1 MLLDSRSPTGRVFR
15 SISRAPSPPL
25 ATRTGSED
33 GNREQPSRSGSLHR
47 VSWGMRRAIRG
58 MPHYRKDTPLQTQQT
73 TSPARERL
81 VRTLAALLLAVS
93 LCLPSLSGCAG
104 GESAATGDNATS
116 SQQVSAGRAAAKLSD
131 IPEYSGALCIDIN
144 EGQPGFSADD
154 AAHGSFMEFSELD
167 FEGRCGTAF
176 GLIGPETVSNAER
189 GDISQVHPSGWVQHR
204 YSFVDREM
212 LYNRSHLIAHQ
223 LCGED
228 ANERNLITG
237 TRTMN
242 AVGMTY
248 YEELVG
254 NYVRRTNN
262 HVLYRVT
269 PLFAANDLVARGV
282 QMEAESV
289 EDGGQAIRF
298 NVFVYNV
305 EPGVKIDYV
314 TGDNWESSE
323 IPAVKTKGEAT
334 ITRGMSGDAALSQSA
349 PSKGKTNASDASSSS
364 TSSNTASGN
373 GARATASDSAGTSG
387 DSSSSAN
394 TAEQQTYVLNKRS
407 HKFHRPECDGVQS
420 MSPSNKEEFTG
431 LRQTLID
438 EGYSP
443 CRSCNP

>member
-1 MLLDSRSPTGRVFR
+1 M
-15 SISRAPSPPL
+15 
-25 ATRTGSED
+25 
-33 GNREQPSRSGSLHR
+33 
-47 VSWGMRRAIRG
+47 
-58 MPHYRKDTPLQTQQT
+58 QTQQT
-73 TSPARERL
+73 TSPASERL

-93 LCLPSLSGCAG
+93 LCLPSLGGCAG
-104 GESAATGDNATS
+104 IESVANGGSAAS
-116 SQQVSAGRAAAKLSD
+116 SQQVSSGNAAAKLSD

-154 AAHGSFMEFSELD
+154 AARGSFLDFSELD
-167 FEGRCGTAF
+167 FEGRCGAAA

-204 YSFVDREM
+204 YSFVDHEM

-248 YEELVG
+248 YEELVS

-334 ITRGMSGDAALSQSA
+334 TTRSTSGDAALSQYA
-349 PSKGKTNASDASSSS
+349 ASKGEAGASGTSSDSSSS
-364 TSSNTASGN
+364 T
-373 GARATASDSAGTSG
+373 
-387 DSSSSAN
+387 N

-407 HKFHRPECDGVQS
+407 HKFHRPECDSVQS

-438 EGYSP
+438 EGYTP

>member
-1 MLLDSRSPTGRVFR
+1 MGTADRPRAWTACIRYHEEGTRHSRH
-15 SISRAPSPPL
+15 APL
-25 ATRTGSED
+25 SE
-33 GNREQPSRSGSLHR
+33 GL
-47 VSWGMRRAIRG
+47 
-58 MPHYRKDTPLQTQQT
+58 PLQTQQT

-81 VRTLAALLLAVS
+81 IRTLTALLLAVS
-93 LCLPSLSGCAG
+93 LCLPALGGCAG
-104 GESAATGDNATS
+104 IESAATGGDTAS
-116 SQQVSAGRAAAKLSD
+116 SQQVSAGSAAAKLSD

-154 AAHGSFMEFSELD
+154 AARGSFMDFSELD

-289 EDGGQAIRF
+289 EDGGQGIRF

-305 EPGVKIDYV
+305 EPGVKINYV

-323 IPAVKTKGEAT
+323 VPAVTTKGEAT
-334 ITRGMSGDAALSQSA
+334 ITRGTGGDAALSQSA
-349 PSKGKTNASDASSSS
+349 PSKGETNASGASNSS
-364 TSSNTASGN
+364 TSSNTAAGN
-373 GARATASDSAGTSG
+373 GAQATASDSADTSG
-387 DSSSSAN
+387 DPSSSAS
-394 TAEQQTYVLNKRS
+394 TAEQQTYIPNKRS
-407 HKFHRPECDGVQS
+407 HKFHRPECDGAQS

-438 EGYSP
+438 EGYTP
-443 CRSCNP
+443 CKSCNP

>member
-1 MLLDSRSPTGRVFR
+1 M
-15 SISRAPSPPL
+15 
-25 ATRTGSED
+25 
-33 GNREQPSRSGSLHR
+33 
-47 VSWGMRRAIRG
+47 
-58 MPHYRKDTPLQTQQT
+58 QTQQT

-81 VRTLAALLLAVS
+81 VRTLASLLLTMS

-104 GESAATGDNATS
+104 IESTENGNIAAS
-116 SQQVSAGRAAAKLSD
+116 SQQVSAGSAAAKLSD
-131 IPEYSGALCIDIN
+131 IPEYSGALCIDVN
-144 EGQPGFSADD
+144 KGQPGFSADD
-154 AAHGSFMEFSELD
+154 AARGSFMEFSELN
-167 FEGRCGTAF
+167 FEGRCGTAA

-204 YSFVDREM
+204 YSFVDHEM

-237 TRTMN
+237 THTMN

-248 YEELVG
+248 YEDLAG

-289 EDGGQAIRF
+289 EDGGQTIRF

-323 IPAVKTKGEAT
+323 VPAVKTKGET
-334 ITRGMSGDAALSQSA
+334 TTTRGTGTDAALSQYA
-349 PSKGKTNASDASSSS
+349 ASKGEAGASGTSGSSDTSSS
-364 TSSNTASGN
+364 TQAAPSGSSDAK
-373 GARATASDSAGTSG
+373 TSG
-387 DSSSSAN
+387 DSSSSAS
-394 TAEQQTYVLNKRS
+394 TTEQQTYILNKRS
-407 HKFHRPECDGVQS
+407 HKFHRPECDSVQS

-438 EGYSP
+438 EGYTP

>member
-1 MLLDSRSPTGRVFR
+1 
-15 SISRAPSPPL
+15 
-25 ATRTGSED
+25 
-33 GNREQPSRSGSLHR
+33 
-47 VSWGMRRAIRG
+47 MR
-58 MPHYRKDTPLQTQQT
+58 TQQT

-104 GESAATGDNATS
+104 TESVANGGNATS
-116 SQQVSAGRAAAKLSD
+116 SQQVSAGSATAKLSD

-154 AAHGSFMEFSELD
+154 AARGSFMEFSELD
-167 FEGRCGTAF
+167 FEGRCGTAA

-334 ITRGMSGDAALSQSA
+334 TTRGTSGDAALSQYA
-349 PSKGKTNASDASSSS
+349 ASKGEAGASGTSGSSDTSSS
-364 TSSNTASGN
+364 TQAAPSGSSDAK
-373 GARATASDSAGTSG
+373 TSG
-387 DSSSSAN
+387 DSSSSAS
-394 TAEQQTYVLNKRS
+394 TTEQQTYILNKRS
-407 HKFHRPECDGVQS
+407 HKFHRPECDSVQS

-438 EGYSP
+438 EGYTP

>member
-1 MLLDSRSPTGRVFR
+1 M
-15 SISRAPSPPL
+15 
-25 ATRTGSED
+25 
-33 GNREQPSRSGSLHR
+33 
-47 VSWGMRRAIRG
+47 
-58 MPHYRKDTPLQTQQT
+58 QTQQT
-73 TSPARERL
+73 TSPALERL

-93 LCLPSLSGCAG
+93 LCLPSLGGCAG
-104 GESAATGDNATS
+104 IESVANGGNAAS
-116 SQQVSAGRAAAKLSD
+116 SQQVSAGSATAKLSD
-131 IPEYSGALCIDIN
+131 IPEYSGALCIDVN
-144 EGQPGFSADD
+144 KGQPGFSADD
-154 AAHGSFMEFSELD
+154 AARGSFMEFSELD
-167 FEGRCGTAF
+167 FEGRCGTAA

-204 YSFVDREM
+204 YSFVDHEM

-323 IPAVKTKGEAT
+323 VPAVKTKGEAT
-334 ITRGMSGDAALSQSA
+334 TTRGTSGDAALSQYA
-349 PSKGKTNASDASSSS
+349 ASKGEAGASGTSGSSDTSSS
-364 TSSNTASGN
+364 TQAAPSGSSDAK
-373 GARATASDSAGTSG
+373 TSS
-387 DSSSSAN
+387 DSSSSAS
-394 TAEQQTYVLNKRS
+394 TAEQQTYILNKRS
-407 HKFHRPECDGVQS
+407 HKFHRPECDSVQS

-438 EGYSP
+438 EGYTP

>member
-1 MLLDSRSPTGRVFR
+1 
-15 SISRAPSPPL
+15 
-25 ATRTGSED
+25 
-33 GNREQPSRSGSLHR
+33 
-47 VSWGMRRAIRG
+47 MR
-58 MPHYRKDTPLQTQQT
+58 TQQT

-104 GESAATGDNATS
+104 TESVANGGSAAS
-116 SQQVSAGRAAAKLSD
+116 SQQVSAGSAAAKLSD
-131 IPEYSGALCIDIN
+131 IPEYSGALCIDVN
-144 EGQPGFSADD
+144 KGQPGFSADD
-154 AAHGSFMEFSELD
+154 AARGSFMEFSELD
-167 FEGRCGTAF
+167 FEGRCGTAA

-189 GDISQVHPSGWVQHR
+189 GDISQIHPSGWVQHR
-204 YSFVDREM
+204 YSFVDHEM

-323 IPAVKTKGEAT
+323 VPAVKTKGEAT
-334 ITRGMSGDAALSQSA
+334 TTRGTSGDAALSQYA
-349 PSKGKTNASDASSSS
+349 ASKGEAGASGTSGSSDTSSS
-364 TSSNTASGN
+364 TQAAPSGSSDAK
-373 GARATASDSAGTSG
+373 TSS
-387 DSSSSAN
+387 DSSSSAS
-394 TAEQQTYVLNKRS
+394 TAEQQTYILNKRS
-407 HKFHRPECDGVQS
+407 HKFHRPECDSVQS

-438 EGYSP
+438 EGYTP

>member
-1 MLLDSRSPTGRVFR
+1 M
-15 SISRAPSPPL
+15 
-25 ATRTGSED
+25 
-33 GNREQPSRSGSLHR
+33 
-47 VSWGMRRAIRG
+47 
-58 MPHYRKDTPLQTQQT
+58 QTQQT

-81 VRTLAALLLAVS
+81 VRTLASLLLTMS

-104 GESAATGDNATS
+104 IESTENGNIAAS
-116 SQQVSAGRAAAKLSD
+116 SQQVSAGSAAAKLSD
-131 IPEYSGALCIDIN
+131 IPEYSGALCIDVN
-144 EGQPGFSADD
+144 KGQPGFSADD
-154 AAHGSFMEFSELD
+154 AARGSFMEFSELD
-167 FEGRCGTAF
+167 FEGRCGTAA

-204 YSFVDREM
+204 YSFVDHEM

-237 TRTMN
+237 THTMN

-248 YEELVG
+248 YEDLVG

-289 EDGGQAIRF
+289 EDGGQTIRF

-323 IPAVKTKGEAT
+323 VPAVKTKGET
-334 ITRGMSGDAALSQSA
+334 TTTRGTGTDAALSQYA
-349 PSKGKTNASDASSSS
+349 ASKGEAGASGTSGSSDTSSS
-364 TSSNTASGN
+364 TQAAPSGSSDAK
-373 GARATASDSAGTSG
+373 TSG
-387 DSSSSAN
+387 DSSSSAS
-394 TAEQQTYVLNKRS
+394 TTEQQTYILNKRS
-407 HKFHRPECDGVQS
+407 HKFHRPECDSVQS

-438 EGYSP
+438 EGYTP

>member
-1 MLLDSRSPTGRVFR
+1 M
-15 SISRAPSPPL
+15 
-25 ATRTGSED
+25 
-33 GNREQPSRSGSLHR
+33 
-47 VSWGMRRAIRG
+47 
-58 MPHYRKDTPLQTQQT
+58 QTQQT
-73 TSPARERL
+73 TSPASERL

-93 LCLPSLSGCAG
+93 LCLPSLGGCADIESVANG
-104 GESAATGDNATS
+104 GNAAS
-116 SQQVSAGRAAAKLSD
+116 SQQVSAGSAAAKLSD

-154 AAHGSFMEFSELD
+154 AARGSFMEFSELD
-167 FEGRCGTAF
+167 FEGRCGTAA

-289 EDGGQAIRF
+289 EDGGRAIRF

-323 IPAVKTKGEAT
+323 IPAVTTKGEAT
-334 ITRGMSGDAALSQSA
+334 TTRGTSGDAALSQYA
-349 PSKGKTNASDASSSS
+349 ASKGEAGASGTSGSSD
-364 TSSNTASGN
+364 TSSNTQAAPSGS
-373 GARATASDSAGTSG
+373 SDAKTSG
-387 DSSSSAN
+387 DSSSSAS
-394 TAEQQTYVLNKRS
+394 TAEQQTYILNKRS
-407 HKFHRPECDGVQS
+407 HKFHRPECDSVQS

-438 EGYSP
+438 EGYTP

>member
-1 MLLDSRSPTGRVFR
+1 
-15 SISRAPSPPL
+15 
-25 ATRTGSED
+25 
-33 GNREQPSRSGSLHR
+33 
-47 VSWGMRRAIRG
+47 MRRAIHG
-58 MPHYRKDTPLQTQQT
+58 MPHYRKDTPLQTQQS

-81 VRTLAALLLAVS
+81 IRTLAALLLAVS

-104 GESAATGDNATS
+104 GESVANGGNATS
-116 SQQVSAGRAAAKLSD
+116 SQQVSAGSAAAKLSD

-154 AAHGSFMEFSELD
+154 AAHESFMEFSELD
-167 FEGRCGTAF
+167 FEGRCGAAF

-305 EPGVKIDYV
+305 EPGVKINYV

-323 IPAVKTKGEAT
+323 VPAATTKGEAT
-334 ITRGMSGDAALSQSA
+334 ITRGTGGDATLSQSA
-349 PSKGKTNASDASSSS
+349 PSKHEAGASGTSGSS
-364 TSSNTASGN
+364 TSSNAAGGNEAEAAPSGS
-373 GARATASDSAGTSG
+373 SDAKTSG

-394 TAEQQTYVLNKRS
+394 TVEQQTYVLNKRS

-443 CRSCNP
+443 CKSCNP

>member
-1 MLLDSRSPTGRVFR
+1 M
-15 SISRAPSPPL
+15 
-25 ATRTGSED
+25 
-33 GNREQPSRSGSLHR
+33 
-47 VSWGMRRAIRG
+47 
-58 MPHYRKDTPLQTQQT
+58 QTQQT
-73 TSPARERL
+73 TSPASERL

-93 LCLPSLSGCAG
+93 LCLPSLGGCAG
-104 GESAATGDNATS
+104 TESVANGGSAAS
-116 SQQVSAGRAAAKLSD
+116 SQQVSAGSAAAKLSD

-154 AAHGSFMEFSELD
+154 AARGSFMEFSELD
-167 FEGRCGTAF
+167 FEGRCGTAA

-248 YEELVG
+248 YEDLVG

-323 IPAVKTKGEAT
+323 VPAVKTKGEAT
-334 ITRGMSGDAALSQSA
+334 TTRGTSGDAALSQYAASRGEGA
-349 PSKGKTNASDASSSS
+349 DPEVNGSGTGGSSDASSSTQAAPS
-364 TSSNTASGN
+364 GSSDAKTSS
-373 GARATASDSAGTSG
+373 DSP
-387 DSSSSAN
+387 SSAN
-394 TAEQQTYVLNKRS
+394 TAEQQTYILNKRS
-407 HKFHRPECDGVQS
+407 HKFHRPECDSVQS

-438 EGYSP
+438 EGYTP

>member
-1 MLLDSRSPTGRVFR
+1 
-15 SISRAPSPPL
+15 
-25 ATRTGSED
+25 
-33 GNREQPSRSGSLHR
+33 
-47 VSWGMRRAIRG
+47 MR
-58 MPHYRKDTPLQTQQT
+58 TQQT

-81 VRTLAALLLAVS
+81 ARTLTALLLAVS
-93 LCLPSLSGCAG
+93 LCLPSLGGCTDN
-104 GESAATGDNATS
+104 ESTENGNTAAS
-116 SQQVSAGRAAAKLSD
+116 SQQVSAGSATAKPSD
-131 IPEYSGALCIDIN
+131 IPEYSSALCIDIN

-154 AAHGSFMEFSELD
+154 AARGSFMDFSELD
-167 FEGRCGTAF
+167 FEGRCGTAA

-204 YSFVDREM
+204 YSFVDHEM

-282 QMEAESV
+282 QMEAESA

-323 IPAVKTKGEAT
+323 VPAVKSKGEAT
-334 ITRGMSGDAALSQSA
+334 TTRGAGTDAALSQYVA
-349 PSKGKTNASDASSSS
+349 SKGEAGASGTSGSSDTSSS
-364 TSSNTASGN
+364 TQAAPSASSDAK
-373 GARATASDSAGTSG
+373 TSG
-387 DSSSSAN
+387 DSSSSAS
-394 TAEQQTYVLNKRS
+394 TAEQQTYILNKRS
-407 HKFHRPECDGVQS
+407 HKFHRPECDSVQS

-438 EGYSP
+438 EGYTP

>member
-1 MLLDSRSPTGRVFR
+1 M
-15 SISRAPSPPL
+15 
-25 ATRTGSED
+25 
-33 GNREQPSRSGSLHR
+33 
-47 VSWGMRRAIRG
+47 
-58 MPHYRKDTPLQTQQT
+58 QTQQT
-73 TSPARERL
+73 TSPASERL
-81 VRTLAALLLAVS
+81 VRTLAALLLAVC
-93 LCLPSLSGCAG
+93 LCLPSLGGCAG
-104 GESAATGDNATS
+104 IESVANGGSAAS
-116 SQQVSAGRAAAKLSD
+116 SQQVSAGSATAKLSD
-131 IPEYSGALCIDIN
+131 IPEYSGALCIDVN

-154 AAHGSFMEFSELD
+154 AARGSFLDFSELD
-167 FEGRCGTAF
+167 FEGRCGAAA

-204 YSFVDREM
+204 YSFVDHEM

-323 IPAVKTKGEAT
+323 VPAVKTKGEAT
-334 ITRGMSGDAALSQSA
+334 TTRGAGTDAALSQYA
-349 PSKGKTNASDASSSS
+349 ASKGEAGASGTNGSS
-364 TSSNTASGN
+364 TSSNAAGGMKRRRRHPVPRTRK
-373 GARATASDSAGTSG
+373 RAATRLLPQAPPNS
-387 DSSSSAN
+387 
-394 TAEQQTYVLNKRS
+394 KRT
-407 HKFHRPECDGVQS
+407 F
-420 MSPSNKEEFTG
+420 
-431 LRQTLID
+431 
-438 EGYSP
+438 
-443 CRSCNP
+443 

>member
-1 MLLDSRSPTGRVFR
+1 M
-15 SISRAPSPPL
+15 
-25 ATRTGSED
+25 
-33 GNREQPSRSGSLHR
+33 
-47 VSWGMRRAIRG
+47 
-58 MPHYRKDTPLQTQQT
+58 QTQQT

-93 LCLPSLSGCAG
+93 LCLPSLGGCAG
-104 GESAATGDNATS
+104 IESVANGGSAAS
-116 SQQVSAGRAAAKLSD
+116 SQQVSAGSATAKLSD
-131 IPEYSGALCIDIN
+131 IPEYSGALCIDVN

-154 AAHGSFMEFSELD
+154 AARGSFLDFSELD
-167 FEGRCGTAF
+167 FEGRCGAAA

-204 YSFVDREM
+204 YSFVDHEM

-323 IPAVKTKGEAT
+323 VPAVKTKGEAT
-334 ITRGMSGDAALSQSA
+334 TTRGTGGDAALPQSA
-349 PSKGKTNASDASSSS
+349 SNKGKTNSSGASSSS
-364 TSSNTASGN
+364 TSSNTAAGN
-373 GARATASDSAGTSG
+373 GAQATTSDSAGTDG
-387 DSSSSAN
+387 DSSSSAS
-394 TAEQQTYVLNKRS
+394 TAEQQTYILNKRS

-438 EGYSP
+438 EGYTP

>member
-1 MLLDSRSPTGRVFR
+1 
-15 SISRAPSPPL
+15 
-25 ATRTGSED
+25 
-33 GNREQPSRSGSLHR
+33 
-47 VSWGMRRAIRG
+47 MR
-58 MPHYRKDTPLQTQQT
+58 TQQT

-104 GESAATGDNATS
+104 TESVANGGNATS
-116 SQQVSAGRAAAKLSD
+116 SQQISAGSAAAKLSD
-131 IPEYSGALCIDIN
+131 IPEYSGALCIDVN
-144 EGQPGFSADD
+144 KGQPGFSADD
-154 AAHGSFMEFSELD
+154 AARGSFMEFSELD
-167 FEGRCGTAF
+167 FEGRCGAAA

-189 GDISQVHPSGWVQHR
+189 DDISQVHPSGWVQHR
-204 YSFVDREM
+204 YSFVDHEM

-248 YEELVG
+248 YEDLVG

-289 EDGGQAIRF
+289 EDGGQTIRF

-323 IPAVKTKGEAT
+323 VPAVKTKGET
-334 ITRGMSGDAALSQSA
+334 TTTRGTSGDAALSQYAASRGEGA
-349 PSKGKTNASDASSSS
+349 DPEVNGSGTGGSSDASSSTQAAPS
-364 TSSNTASGN
+364 GSSDAK
-373 GARATASDSAGTSG
+373 TSG

-407 HKFHRPECDGVQS
+407 HKFHRPECDSVQS

-438 EGYSP
+438 EGYTP

>member
-1 MLLDSRSPTGRVFR
+1 M
-15 SISRAPSPPL
+15 
-25 ATRTGSED
+25 
-33 GNREQPSRSGSLHR
+33 
-47 VSWGMRRAIRG
+47 
-58 MPHYRKDTPLQTQQT
+58 QTQQT
-73 TSPARERL
+73 TSPASERL

-93 LCLPSLSGCAG
+93 LCLPSLGGCAG
-104 GESAATGDNATS
+104 IESVANGGSAAS
-116 SQQVSAGRAAAKLSD
+116 SQQVSSGNTAAKLSD

-154 AAHGSFMEFSELD
+154 VARGSFMEFSELD
-167 FEGRCGTAF
+167 FEGRCGAAA

-204 YSFVDREM
+204 YSFVDHEM

-289 EDGGQAIRF
+289 EDGGKGIKF
-298 NVFVYNV
+298 NVYVYNIQ
-305 EPGVKIDYV
+305 PDIIIDYK
-314 TGDNWESSE
+314 TGDNRAEDDDE
-323 IPAVKTKGEAT
+323 KEA
-334 ITRGMSGDAALSQSA
+334 
-349 PSKGKTNASDASSSS
+349 
-364 TSSNTASGN
+364 
-373 GARATASDSAGTSG
+373 AGTSG
-387 DSSSSAN
+387 AGKVFVESEYILDTS
-394 TAEQQTYVLNKRS
+394 T
-407 HKFHRPECDGVQS
+407 HKFHRPDCAGVKD
-420 MSPSNKEEFTG
+420 MKKNKKPYKGKRSKLLE
-431 LRQTLID
+431 D
-438 EGYSP
+438 GYSP
-443 CRSCNP
+443 CKSCNP

>member
-1 MLLDSRSPTGRVFR
+1 M
-15 SISRAPSPPL
+15 
-25 ATRTGSED
+25 
-33 GNREQPSRSGSLHR
+33 
-47 VSWGMRRAIRG
+47 
-58 MPHYRKDTPLQTQQT
+58 QTQQT
-73 TSPARERL
+73 TSPASERL
-81 VRTLAALLLAVS
+81 ARTLAALLLAVS
-93 LCLPSLSGCAG
+93 LCLPSLGGCAG
-104 GESAATGDNATS
+104 IESVANGGSPAS
-116 SQQVSAGRAAAKLSD
+116 SQQVSAGSATAKLSD
-131 IPEYSGALCIDIN
+131 IPEYSGALCIDVN
-144 EGQPGFSADD
+144 KGQPGFSADD
-154 AAHGSFMEFSELD
+154 AARGSFMEFSELD
-167 FEGRCGTAF
+167 FEGRCGTAA

-189 GDISQVHPSGWVQHR
+189 GDISQVHPSGWIQHR

-289 EDGGQAIRF
+289 EDGGRAIRF

-323 IPAVKTKGEAT
+323 IPAVTTKGEAT
-334 ITRGMSGDAALSQSA
+334 TTRGTSGDAALSQYA
-349 PSKGKTNASDASSSS
+349 ASKGEAGASGTSGSSDTSSS
-364 TSSNTASGN
+364 TQAAPSGSSDAKT
-373 GARATASDSAGTSG
+373 SD
-387 DSSSSAN
+387 DSSSSAS
-394 TAEQQTYVLNKRS
+394 TAEQQTYILNKRS
-407 HKFHRPECDGVQS
+407 HKFHRPECDSVQS

-438 EGYSP
+438 EGYTP

>member
-1 MLLDSRSPTGRVFR
+1 M
-15 SISRAPSPPL
+15 
-25 ATRTGSED
+25 
-33 GNREQPSRSGSLHR
+33 
-47 VSWGMRRAIRG
+47 
-58 MPHYRKDTPLQTQQT
+58 QTQQT
-73 TSPARERL
+73 TSPANERL

-93 LCLPSLSGCAG
+93 LCLPSLGGCAG
-104 GESAATGDNATS
+104 IESVANGGSAAS
-116 SQQVSAGRAAAKLSD
+116 SQQVSTSSATAKLSN

-154 AAHGSFMEFSELD
+154 AARGSFLDFSELD
-167 FEGRCGTAF
+167 FEGRCGAAA

-204 YSFVDREM
+204 YSFVDHEM

-334 ITRGMSGDAALSQSA
+334 TAARMATRRFPEARRASARRALR
-349 PSKGKTNASDASSSS
+349 
-364 TSSNTASGN
+364 
-373 GARATASDSAGTSG
+373 ARAAHRLPATQQGGMKRRRRRLIPRTRKRAATRLLPRAPP
-387 DSSSSAN
+387 SS
-394 TAEQQTYVLNKRS
+394 KRT
-407 HKFHRPECDGVQS
+407 F
-420 MSPSNKEEFTG
+420 
-431 LRQTLID
+431 
-438 EGYSP
+438 
-443 CRSCNP
+443 

>member
-1 MLLDSRSPTGRVFR
+1 M
-15 SISRAPSPPL
+15 
-25 ATRTGSED
+25 
-33 GNREQPSRSGSLHR
+33 
-47 VSWGMRRAIRG
+47 
-58 MPHYRKDTPLQTQQT
+58 QTQHT
-73 TSPARERL
+73 TSPPRARL
-81 VRTLAALLLAVS
+81 VRTLAALLLAVG
-93 LCLPSLSGCAG
+93 LCLPSLGGCAG
-104 GESAATGDNATS
+104 IESVVNGGNAAS
-116 SQQVSAGRAAAKLSD
+116 SQQVSAGSATAKLSD
-131 IPEYSGALCIDIN
+131 IPEYSGALCIDVN

-154 AAHGSFMEFSELD
+154 AARGSFMEFSELD
-167 FEGRCGTAF
+167 FEGRCGTAT

-204 YSFVDREM
+204 YSFVDRKM

-323 IPAVKTKGEAT
+323 IPAVMSKGEAT
-334 ITRGMSGDAALSQSA
+334 TTRGASGDAALSQSA
-349 PSKGKTNASDASSSS
+349 PSKGKTNAS
-364 TSSNTASGN
+364 
-373 GARATASDSAGTSG
+373 GTSG
-387 DSSSSAN
+387 DSSSSAS
-394 TAEQQTYVLNKRS
+394 TAEQQTYILNKRS
-407 HKFHRPECDGVQS
+407 HKFHRPECDSVQS
-420 MSPSNKEEFTG
+420 MSPTNKEEFTG

-438 EGYSP
+438 EGYTP

>member
-1 MLLDSRSPTGRVFR
+1 
-15 SISRAPSPPL
+15 
-25 ATRTGSED
+25 
-33 GNREQPSRSGSLHR
+33 
-47 VSWGMRRAIRG
+47 MR
-58 MPHYRKDTPLQTQQT
+58 TQQT

-104 GESAATGDNATS
+104 TESVANGGNATS
-116 SQQVSAGRAAAKLSD
+116 SQQVSAGSAAAKLSD
-131 IPEYSGALCIDIN
+131 IPEYSGALCIDVN
-144 EGQPGFSADD
+144 KGQPGFSADD
-154 AAHGSFMEFSELD
+154 AARGSFMEFSELD
-167 FEGRCGTAF
+167 FEGRCGTAA

-189 GDISQVHPSGWVQHR
+189 GDISQVHPSGWIQHR

-289 EDGGQAIRF
+289 EDGGRAIRF

-323 IPAVKTKGEAT
+323 IPAVTTKGEAT
-334 ITRGMSGDAALSQSA
+334 TTRGTSGDAALSQYA
-349 PSKGKTNASDASSSS
+349 ASKGEAGASGTSGSSD
-364 TSSNTASGN
+364 TSSNTQAAPSGS
-373 GARATASDSAGTSG
+373 SDAKTSG
-387 DSSSSAN
+387 DSSSSAS
-394 TAEQQTYVLNKRS
+394 TAEQQTYILNKRS
-407 HKFHRPECDGVQS
+407 HKFHRPECDSVQS

-438 EGYSP
+438 EGYTP

>member
-1 MLLDSRSPTGRVFR
+1 M
-15 SISRAPSPPL
+15 
-25 ATRTGSED
+25 
-33 GNREQPSRSGSLHR
+33 
-47 VSWGMRRAIRG
+47 
-58 MPHYRKDTPLQTQQT
+58 QTQQT

-93 LCLPSLSGCAG
+93 LCLPSLGGCAG
-104 GESAATGDNATS
+104 IESVANGGSAAS
-116 SQQVSAGRAAAKLSD
+116 SQQVSAGSATAKLSD
-131 IPEYSGALCIDIN
+131 IPEYSGALCIDVN

-154 AAHGSFMEFSELD
+154 AARGSFMEFSELD
-167 FEGRCGTAF
+167 FEGRCGTAT

-323 IPAVKTKGEAT
+323 VPAVKTKGEAT
-334 ITRGMSGDAALSQSA
+334 TTRGTSGDAALSQYA
-349 PSKGKTNASDASSSS
+349 ASKGEAGASGTSGSSDTSSS
-364 TSSNTASGN
+364 TQAAPSGSSDTK
-373 GARATASDSAGTSG
+373 TSS

-407 HKFHRPECDGVQS
+407 HKFHRPECDSVQS
-420 MSPSNKEEFTG
+420 MSSSNKEEFTG

-438 EGYSP
+438 EGYTP

>member
-1 MLLDSRSPTGRVFR
+1 M
-15 SISRAPSPPL
+15 
-25 ATRTGSED
+25 
-33 GNREQPSRSGSLHR
+33 
-47 VSWGMRRAIRG
+47 
-58 MPHYRKDTPLQTQQT
+58 QTQQT
-73 TSPARERL
+73 TSPARKRL
-81 VRTLAALLLAVS
+81 VRTLTALLLAVS
-93 LCLPSLSGCAG
+93 LCLPSLGGCTGIESVANG
-104 GESAATGDNATS
+104 GNAAS
-116 SQQVSAGRAAAKLSD
+116 SQQVFAGSATAKLSD
-131 IPEYSGALCIDIN
+131 IPEYSGALCIDVN
-144 EGQPGFSADD
+144 KGQPGFSADD
-154 AAHGSFMEFSELD
+154 AARGSFMEFSELD
-167 FEGRCGTAF
+167 FEGRCGTAT

-323 IPAVKTKGEAT
+323 VPAVKTKGEAT
-334 ITRGMSGDAALSQSA
+334 TTRGTSGDAALSQYA
-349 PSKGKTNASDASSSS
+349 ASKGEAGAS
-364 TSSNTASGN
+364 
-373 GARATASDSAGTSG
+373 GTSG
-387 DSSSSAN
+387 DSSSSAS
-394 TAEQQTYVLNKRS
+394 TAEQQTYILNKRS
-407 HKFHRPECDGVQS
+407 HKFHRPECDSVQS

-438 EGYSP
+438 EGYTP

>member
-1 MLLDSRSPTGRVFR
+1 
-15 SISRAPSPPL
+15 
-25 ATRTGSED
+25 
-33 GNREQPSRSGSLHR
+33 
-47 VSWGMRRAIRG
+47 MR
-58 MPHYRKDTPLQTQQT
+58 TQQT

-93 LCLPSLSGCAG
+93 LCLPSLSGCSGTESVANG
-104 GESAATGDNATS
+104 GNATS
-116 SQQVSAGRAAAKLSD
+116 SQQVSAGSAAAKLSD
-131 IPEYSGALCIDIN
+131 IPEYSGALCIDVN
-144 EGQPGFSADD
+144 KGQPGFSADD
-154 AAHGSFMEFSELD
+154 AARGSFLDFSELD
-167 FEGRCGTAF
+167 FEGRCGAAA

-204 YSFVDREM
+204 YSFVDHEM

-262 HVLYRVT
+262 HVLYRVA

-334 ITRGMSGDAALSQSA
+334 TTRGTSGDAALSQYA
-349 PSKGKTNASDASSSS
+349 ASKGEAGASGTSGSS
-364 TSSNTASGN
+364 TSSNAAGGN
-373 GARATASDSAGTSG
+373 EAQAAPSDSPDTKTSG
-387 DSSSSAN
+387 DSSSSAS
-394 TAEQQTYVLNKRS
+394 TAEQQTYILNKRS
-407 HKFHRPECDGVQS
+407 HKFHRPECDSVQS

-431 LRQTLID
+431 LCQTLID
-438 EGYSP
+438 EGYTP

>member
-1 MLLDSRSPTGRVFR
+1 
-15 SISRAPSPPL
+15 
-25 ATRTGSED
+25 
-33 GNREQPSRSGSLHR
+33 
-47 VSWGMRRAIRG
+47 MRRAIRG

-104 GESAATGDNATS
+104 GESVASGDNATS
-116 SQQVSAGRAAAKLSD
+116 SQQVSAGSAAAKLSD

-323 IPAVKTKGEAT
+323 IPAVKTKGGAT
-334 ITRGMSGDAALSQSA
+334 TTRGTNADAALPQSA
-349 PSKGKTNASDASSSS
+349 SDKSEP
-364 TSSNTASGN
+364 
-373 GARATASDSAGTSG
+373 
-387 DSSSSAN
+387 SSSSASSSPSSGN
-394 TAEQQTYVLNKRS
+394 SATENGAQATISGSASTGGDSPSSTSDAEQQTYVLNKRS

>member
-1 MLLDSRSPTGRVFR
+1 
-15 SISRAPSPPL
+15 
-25 ATRTGSED
+25 
-33 GNREQPSRSGSLHR
+33 
-47 VSWGMRRAIRG
+47 MR
-58 MPHYRKDTPLQTQQT
+58 TQQT
-73 TSPARERL
+73 TSPASERL

-93 LCLPSLSGCAG
+93 LCLPSLGGCAG
-104 GESAATGDNATS
+104 TESVANGGSAAS
-116 SQQVSAGRAAAKLSD
+116 SQQVSSGNAAAKLSD

-154 AAHGSFMEFSELD
+154 AARGSFLDFSELD
-167 FEGRCGTAF
+167 FEGRCGTAA

-204 YSFVDREM
+204 YSFVDHEM

-269 PLFAANDLVARGV
+269 PLFAANDLVARGI

-289 EDGGQAIRF
+289 EDGGRAIRF

-334 ITRGMSGDAALSQSA
+334 TTRGTGGDAALSQYAASRGEGADPEVNGSGTGGSSDASTSTQAA
-349 PSKGKTNASDASSSS
+349 PSGSANTNASGEVPPS
-364 TSSNTASGN
+364 TS
-373 GARATASDSAGTSG
+373 D
-387 DSSSSAN
+387 
-394 TAEQQTYVLNKRS
+394 AEQQTYVLNKRS
-407 HKFHRPECDGVQS
+407 HKFHRPECDSVQS

-438 EGYSP
+438 EGYTP

>member
-1 MLLDSRSPTGRVFR
+1 M
-15 SISRAPSPPL
+15 
-25 ATRTGSED
+25 
-33 GNREQPSRSGSLHR
+33 
-47 VSWGMRRAIRG
+47 
-58 MPHYRKDTPLQTQQT
+58 QTQQT
-73 TSPARERL
+73 TSPASERL

-93 LCLPSLSGCAG
+93 LCLPSLDGCAG
-104 GESAATGDNATS
+104 TKSVANGGNATS
-116 SQQVSAGRAAAKLSD
+116 SQQVSAGSAAAKLSD

-154 AAHGSFMEFSELD
+154 AARGSFMEFSELD
-167 FEGRCGTAF
+167 FEGRCGAAA

-334 ITRGMSGDAALSQSA
+334 TTRGTSGDAALSQYAASRGEGA
-349 PSKGKTNASDASSSS
+349 DPEVNGSGTGGSSDASSSTQAAPSGSVNTNASGEVPPS
-364 TSSNTASGN
+364 TS
-373 GARATASDSAGTSG
+373 D
-387 DSSSSAN
+387 
-394 TAEQQTYVLNKRS
+394 AEQQTYILNKRS
-407 HKFHRPECDGVQS
+407 HKFHRPECDSVQS
-420 MSPSNKEEFTG
+420 MSSSNKEEFTG

-438 EGYSP
+438 EGYTP